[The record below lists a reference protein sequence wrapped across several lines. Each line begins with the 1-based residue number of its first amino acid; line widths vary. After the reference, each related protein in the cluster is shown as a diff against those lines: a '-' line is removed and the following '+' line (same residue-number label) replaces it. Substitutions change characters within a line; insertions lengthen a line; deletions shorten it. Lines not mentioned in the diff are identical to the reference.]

1 MKFIDYIVVAL
12 ILGCMFVGYS
22 GHRFIAIL
30 LLLLVTILAS
40 WRFWDHRQE
49 REIGRTGCSGELNP
63 EHDNWA
69 DVSSDHHDTSG
80 GDVGGHE

>member
-1 MKFIDYIVVAL
+1 MKLIDYLIAAL
-12 ILGCMFVGYS
+12 IIGCMFVGYS
-22 GHRFIAIL
+22 GHRFIAL
-30 LLLLVTILAS
+30 LLIALVAILAS
-40 WRFWDHRQE
+40 WRFWDYWRAKD
-49 REIGRTGCSGELNP
+49 IGGTGASGELNP